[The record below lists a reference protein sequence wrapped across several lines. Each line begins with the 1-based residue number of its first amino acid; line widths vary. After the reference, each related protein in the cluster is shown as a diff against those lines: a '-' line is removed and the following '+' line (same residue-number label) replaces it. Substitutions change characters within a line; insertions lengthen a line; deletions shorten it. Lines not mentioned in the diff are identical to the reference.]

1 MPMPCLLMAFR
12 QIILLV
18 LKLLYADALFVDGV
32 STDNFVGFEAFI
44 CRRLVC

>member
-1 MPMPCLLMAFR
+1 MAFQ

-44 CRRLVC
+44 CRHLV